1 MLRGWLGDFDALG
14 KTCVSAINGG
24 QHALVFSGIGL
35 AMMNGDTYRNIQ
47 HFKISTVDIS
57 PIENVD
63 NLRAEGLS
71 QDSPLEKGRTGT

>member
-1 MLRGWLGDFDALG
+1 MHF
-14 KTCVSAINGG
+14 
-24 QHALVFSGIGL
+24 FSGIGL
-35 AMMNGDTYRNIQ
+35 AMMIGDTYRNTQ

-63 NLRAEGLS
+63 NLRFEGLS